1 MGRSHGRGEG
11 PRSSGADPWHGDP
24 TDAVPRIPSPGAM
37 SSLLLHHL
45 SPANGPSPGSIRP
58 APRAGLELS
67 AAPPR
72 LRGSIL
78 PALKAARHSTA
89 WDGTERHGMA
99 WRGPASASPWA
110 APAAAP
116 LAHLERLQPHE
127 ARLALL
133 VLKDEEG
140 PPILIKRQSPHGR
153 HGCRLLRPPLP
164 ARNTRKSPRP
174 PRTAPRLR
182 SRHTRA
188 LFRGRDL
195 CGAPSGAFWKPPG
208 AGGGEGR
215 KGGRMY

>member
-67 AAPPR
+67 AAAPLP
-72 LRGSIL
+72 RGSIL

-89 WDGTERHGMA
+89 WHGTERHGMA
-99 WRGPASASPWA
+99 WRGPASAGPWA

-153 HGCRLLRPPLP
+153 HGCAACSDRRCPPATPGSRRARRARPRACAAATP
-164 ARNTRKSPRP
+164 APYFAGGTFVAP
-174 PRTAPRLR
+174 PAE
-182 SRHTRA
+182 
-188 LFRGRDL
+188 
-195 CGAPSGAFWKPPG
+195 PSGSRPAPG
-208 AGGGEGR
+208 AGGE
-215 KGGRMY
+215 GGRMY